1 MRTTTVS
8 HLVLTAIILGGAAGA
23 CSSDESPAPPP
34 QVAGTGGRGAGGRGP
49 GTGGSVGGGTGGS
62 PVTGGSTGSVG
73 GSGGSASGGAT
84 GSGGSSVDASGDD
97 TAPVDD
103 AAPTEAG
110 EEVPPAPL
118 CGVPPTSGVGDDGL
132 IDNFDD
138 MNADI
143 LARDGRMGSWWMS
156 INSTATVTGMPVGG
170 PILSVTGGRTGR
182 ALHVVGSE
190 MSDTGWGVSVTA
202 TIVADGMN
210 GCYDVGPYKSLK
222 IALKGKVGTKVFV
235 SLLTAPVRA
244 VKETAGHYRR
254 EITLTANF
262 VETTIRFTPDLMQ
275 GWGSPPPLDVTK
287 VYGVDISP
295 VITPMSKDFDFW
307 VDDLA
312 FAK

>member
-1 MRTTTVS
+1 MRTTSVS
-8 HLVLTAIILGGAAGA
+8 HLVLAALILVGGASCG
-23 CSSDESPAPPP
+23 SEESAAPTPP
-34 QVAGTGGRGAGGRGP
+34 AGTGGAGGRGS
-49 GTGGSVGGGTGGS
+49 GGRGPES
-62 PVTGGSTGSVG
+62 GGSTGTGGTATGGSSGSGGTVVATG
-73 GSGGSASGGAT
+73 GTTGSGGSAIDAT
-84 GSGGSSVDASGDD
+84 SND
-97 TAPVDD
+97 TAPIDD
-103 AAPTEAG
+103 AAPTETG

-118 CGVPPTSGVGDDGL
+118 CSGTVGAVGDDGV

-138 MNADI
+138 MNAEI
-143 LARDGRMGSWWMS
+143 LARDGRTGSWWMS
-156 INSTATVTGMPVGG
+156 INATATVTGMPVGG

-202 TIVADGMN
+202 TLVADGMT

-222 IALKGKVGTKVFV
+222 VALKGKVGTKVYV

-244 VKETAGHYRR
+244 VKDTAGHYRR

-262 VETTIRFTPDLMQ
+262 VETTIRFMPDLMQ
-275 GWGSPPPLDVTK
+275 GWGSPPPLDLAR

-295 VITPMSKDFDFW
+295 VITPTTKDFDFW